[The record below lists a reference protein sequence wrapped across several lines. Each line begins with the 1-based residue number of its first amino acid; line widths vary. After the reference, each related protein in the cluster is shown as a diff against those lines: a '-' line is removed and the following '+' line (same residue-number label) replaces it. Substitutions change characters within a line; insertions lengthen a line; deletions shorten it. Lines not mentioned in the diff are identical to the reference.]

1 MTHDAAAPV
10 RRNLLVLLV
19 TIAVLVIVALAIVFT
34 RGEPELLDEST
45 PEGVVQR
52 YAAAVL
58 DGDDEE
64 ALNWLSD
71 DARDECGNTQSVT
84 HDDLRVALISTD
96 VRENSAD
103 VRVQISQNGGGPFDS
118 EYSYEEDV
126 RLTREGKDWRIQVA
140 PWELTICLM
149 DGEIR

>member
-1 MTHDAAAPV
+1 MTHDTSAPV
-10 RRNLLVLLV
+10 RRNLLLLFV
-19 TIAVLVIVALAIVFT
+19 AIAVLVIVALAIVFT
-34 RGEPELLDEST
+34 RGEPEVLDEST

-71 DARDECGNTQSVT
+71 DAREECGTTQSVT
-84 HDDLRVALISTD
+84 SDLRVALISTD

-103 VRVQISQNGGGPFDS
+103 VRVQISQNGSGPFGS

-126 RLTREGKDWRIQVA
+126 KLTREGGDWRIEVA